1 MAEVNELL
9 KRIDAEFASSK
20 EKIKAFQAQKVE
32 EHTGREQ
39 RLEKFSALLDDLVG
53 VWRPRLEALRD
64 KFGDRAQVTPT
75 VTPSRRNAL
84 FHMGTDL
91 ARIDLRL
98 SVCTDED
105 VRRAI
110 FSYDLNILPILMEFE
125 SHSEIAFPLD
135 AVDREALGKWLDD
148 RIVGFVR
155 TYLSLHENEF
165 YLKGHMVEDPVAKI
179 QFPKYAAGATLVRSG
194 KTLYFIDETMRDE
207 FVSREPSG
215 KA

>member
-20 EKIKAFQAQKVE
+20 GKIKELQAQNMAE
-32 EHTGREQ
+32 YAGREQ

-84 FHMGTDL
+84 FRMGTEL

-105 VRRAI
+105 VRRVI
-110 FSYDLNILPILMEFE
+110 FSYDLDILPILMKFD
-125 SHSEIAFPLD
+125 SHLEIAFPLD
-135 AVDREALGKWLDD
+135 AVDRDALGKWLDD
-148 RIVGFVR
+148 RIVGFVQ
-155 TYLSLHENEF
+155 TYLSLQENEY

-179 QFPKYAAGATLVRSG
+179 KFPKYAAGATLVRDG
-194 KTLYFIDETMRDE
+194 KTVYFIDEKTRAD
-207 FVSREPSG
+207 FVARQTSSP
-215 KA
+215 A